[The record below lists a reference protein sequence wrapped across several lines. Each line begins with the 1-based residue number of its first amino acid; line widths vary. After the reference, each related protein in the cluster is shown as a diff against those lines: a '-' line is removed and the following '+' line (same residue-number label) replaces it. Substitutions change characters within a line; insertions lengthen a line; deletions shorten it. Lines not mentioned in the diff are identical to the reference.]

1 MKEIQALAKDLSL
14 MVLFDP
20 ESLSCMEAANTGL
33 KRFQNGILKQEPAPK
48 LRRAGGL
55 NSGLRR

>member
-20 ESLSCMEAANTGL
+20 QSLSCMEAANTGL
-33 KRFQNGILKQEPAPK
+33 KRFQNGILKQDLHQSCDAPED
-48 LRRAGGL
+48 
-55 NSGLRR
+55 